1 MTGQAPGAVRT
12 QVAVLLTA
20 RKWVYLAVD
29 HAEDE
34 EPTDLTPT
42 EQNRARELWAV
53 GERPEL
59 EIERVEVEP

>member
-20 RKWVYLAVD
+20 RKWVHLAVD

-34 EPTDLTPT
+34 EPTDLTPA
-42 EQNRARELWAV
+42 EQERALSLFEM
-53 GERPEL
+53 GQQPSI
-59 EIERVEVEP
+59 EIERVEVVK